1 MIAQSKGVQI
11 FQGIISIILG
21 VVSILLAIMLSS
33 SFYSTKTL
41 FTFFVVG
48 LTLVFCGDYLVNPF
62 GMPVNPFKQQL
73 LSEIC
78 LIAYGI
84 FYLNIGLSRLLK
96 PLLMY
101 NISDYLHPV
110 WIRRGISTIGILLI
124 IGGIYGIYQLMQT
137 EGTEASTEETL

>member
-1 MIAQSKGVQI
+1 MIAQSRGVQV

-21 VVSILLAIMLSS
+21 AVSILLAILLRDSV
-33 SFYSTKTL
+33 YSTVTL
-41 FTFFVVG
+41 FTFFIVG

-62 GMPVNPFKQQL
+62 SMPVNTFKQQL

-124 IGGIYGIYQLMQT
+124 IGGIYGIYQLRQA
-137 EGTEASTEETL
+137 EGTESSTEDTL